1 MNNDEVE
8 KNIIEAIELLGKTIY
23 ASHKILEDRIS
34 NIVNLLTIQENE
46 KKPEPTATNHRGNNT
61 VGPGI
66 ITEKEEPI
74 SSKIPLSYKIA
85 EKGCKYCDGIVAWPR
100 KFVTD
105 KEVAEGKVRGG
116 PIHCDIDGN
125 IIGVGRCPNL

>member
-1 MNNDEVE
+1 MP
-8 KNIIEAIELLGKTIY
+8 
-23 ASHKILEDRIS
+23 ILDY
-34 NIVNLLTIQENE
+34 VN
-46 KKPEPTATNHRGNNT
+46 KG
-61 VGPGI
+61 
-66 ITEKEEPI
+66 
-74 SSKIPLSYKIA
+74 KIPLSYKIA

-125 IIGVGRCPNL
+125 IIGLGRCPNL